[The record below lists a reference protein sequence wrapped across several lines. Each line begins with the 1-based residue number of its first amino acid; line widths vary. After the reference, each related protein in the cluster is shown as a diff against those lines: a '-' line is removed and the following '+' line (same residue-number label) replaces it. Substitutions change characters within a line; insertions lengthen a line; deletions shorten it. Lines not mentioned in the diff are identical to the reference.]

1 MDPGPI
7 RDALTLVAGVAT
19 GVLSG
24 AFGVGGAVVSTPAI
38 RLLGA
43 SAFIAVGTTLPSI
56 LPSAATGTARYAK
69 ADMILWRVV
78 AWTTPAGLAS
88 AVIGALL
95 TRVIPG
101 EGHLLMLATAA
112 MLGFTA
118 YRMARGRDPEPAEA
132 GAAEAAAQP
141 HDRPALLLGVG
152 AAAGLMSG
160 LLGIGGGTVL
170 VPGFTELLRIPL
182 KRAIATSLA
191 CVGIFAIP
199 STITHALLG
208 DIDWRFAA
216 LLTLGVVPGARIG
229 AAAAIRATDKRMR
242 VAVALFLGAVALAY
256 GVGEIAALSG

>member
-7 RDALTLVAGVAT
+7 RDALTLVAGVLT
-19 GVLSG
+19 GILSG

-56 LPSAATGTARYAK
+56 FPSAVTGTLRYAK

-78 AWTTPAGLAS
+78 AMTTPVGFAS
-88 AVIGALL
+88 AVAGALL

-101 EGHLLMLATAA
+101 DGHLLMLATAA
-112 MLGFTA
+112 ILAFTA
-118 YRMARGRDPEPAEA
+118 YRMAKGRDPEPPGPNDAQQT
-132 GAAEAAAQP
+132 QP
-141 HDRPALLLGVG
+141 HERTGILLGVG
-152 AAAGLMSG
+152 AAAGLLSG
-160 LLGIGGGTVL
+160 LLGIGGGTVM
-170 VPGFTELLRIPL
+170 VPGFVELAKIPV
-182 KRAIATSLA
+182 KKAIATSLA

-199 STITHALLG
+199 STITHALLD

-229 AAAAIRATDKRMR
+229 AAAALKATDRR
-242 VAVALFLGAVALAY
+242 LRLAVAVFLGTVSLAY